1 LRLRGD
7 LFATEKSVPVMR
19 GSKAETLYLKCSH
32 QAVQSS
38 LSLREEIAMR
48 NNKVLVLVEVGLAV
62 ALAAVLNL
70 LAARLP
76 INIAGGSIS
85 LSMLPIAVVALRRG
99 VSAGFA
105 AGFIFG
111 ALDLLFEPFIVHWAQ
126 VLLDYPLPY
135 ALFGVGTGLLAKPYK
150 ALFAGKAAQ
159 VTQEETP
166 RPVTTGLSGQIS
178 QGSLL
183 IVAAVIIGGLLRLV
197 THILSGV
204 IFFAEYAGGE
214 NVWIYSIVYNA
225 SYMLPSIVIT
235 LLVTLIIVPI
245 LARVVPV
252 QK

>member
-1 LRLRGD
+1 
-7 LFATEKSVPVMR
+7 
-19 GSKAETLYLKCSH
+19 
-32 QAVQSS
+32 
-38 LSLREEIAMR
+38 MR

-159 VTQEETP
+159 AVQSSQETP
-166 RPVTTGLSGQIS
+166 RPVTTGQSGQIS